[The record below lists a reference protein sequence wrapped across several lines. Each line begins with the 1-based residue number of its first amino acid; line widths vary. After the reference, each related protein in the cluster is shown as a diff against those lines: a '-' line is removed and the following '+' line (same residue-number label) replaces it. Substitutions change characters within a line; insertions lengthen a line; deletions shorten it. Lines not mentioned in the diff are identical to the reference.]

1 MGHFFCL
8 ESLGVWG
15 RFAIFAVRIGGA
27 RSMTVRNQHQ
37 HFIFHDFE
45 AHKRAVILC
54 GLGT

>member
-8 ESLGVWG
+8 ESLEVWG

-37 HFIFHDFE
+37 HFISHDFE
-45 AHKRAVILC
+45 AHKRAVIPC